1 MIRSG
6 EITGRQICMMLYEQ
20 GVLDYDETQYQNL
33 NRGAVSAY
41 EFVRSAIENL
51 QITPGQLGLEP
62 CTGSVVVTDTNTGQL
77 LACVSY
83 PGYDN
88 NRLANTM
95 DSAYYSKLLHDKSSP
110 LYNNATQ
117 ERTAPGSTYK
127 PLVAVA
133 GLTEGVIDSQS
144 TVTCTGVYDKTYLNP
159 KCWIYPKSHGTLNV
173 VGGIQHSCN
182 VFFFE
187 VGYRLGLTGQGTSSG
202 TEERSEEQGL
212 ATLAKYAT
220 SFGLNQTTGIE
231 IPESDPK
238 ISDEDS
244 VRSAIG
250 QGTNNYTTTQLAR
263 YITAVAN
270 KGTVYN
276 LTLLDKVT
284 DVSGQVVEQK
294 EPDVLNTITDV
305 SSGTWSTVQQ
315 GMRAVIT
322 SSHTYDALGTFEMSG
337 KTGTAQQ
344 SKTHANHGLFVGFAP
359 SSDPEIAF
367 AIRIKNGYE
376 SSYVGQ
382 IGRDLVRYYYGLADS
397 SELVTGKA
405 STLSGAVHSD

>member
-1 MIRSG
+1 M
-6 EITGRQICMMLYEQ
+6 
-20 GVLDYDETQYQNL
+20 
-33 NRGAVSAY
+33 
-41 EFVRSAIENL
+41 
-51 QITPGQLGLEP
+51 
-62 CTGSVVVTDTNTGQL
+62 
-77 LACVSY
+77 ACVSY

-144 TVTCTGVYDKTYLNP
+144 TVTCTGVYDKTYLSP

-294 EPDVLNTITDV
+294 EPNVLNTITDV

>member
-6 EITGRQICMMLYEQ
+6 EVTGRQICMMLYEQ
-20 GVLDYDETQYQNL
+20 GILDYDETQYQNL

-62 CTGSVVVTDTNTGQL
+62 CTGSVAVTDTNTGQL

-144 TVTCTGVYDKTYLNP
+144 TVTCTGVYDKTYLSP

-202 TEERSEEQGL
+202 TEERSEEQ
-212 ATLAKYAT
+212 
-220 SFGLNQTTGIE
+220 
-231 IPESDPK
+231 
-238 ISDEDS
+238 
-244 VRSAIG
+244 
-250 QGTNNYTTTQLAR
+250 
-263 YITAVAN
+263 
-270 KGTVYN
+270 
-276 LTLLDKVT
+276 
-284 DVSGQVVEQK
+284 
-294 EPDVLNTITDV
+294 
-305 SSGTWSTVQQ
+305 
-315 GMRAVIT
+315 
-322 SSHTYDALGTFEMSG
+322 
-337 KTGTAQQ
+337 
-344 SKTHANHGLFVGFAP
+344 
-359 SSDPEIAF
+359 
-367 AIRIKNGYE
+367 
-376 SSYVGQ
+376 
-382 IGRDLVRYYYGLADS
+382 
-397 SELVTGKA
+397 
-405 STLSGAVHSD
+405 LSLIHI